1 MRKYVVIVRE
11 GEAEVHRQVLFVGT
25 YAFVLGN
32 DDDLRTGKLIEV
44 RTSDAPEMPERSL

>member
-11 GEAEVHRQVLFVGT
+11 GEAEVHRQVLFVGS
-25 YAFVLGN
+25 YAFVPGASGDLLSGN
-32 DDDLRTGKLIEV
+32 LVEA